1 MVGGAIYVTGSG
13 FNCGTVEMNEGA
25 KIINNYGGYMSGNR
39 RFRRCTYYD
48 QRRSHLR
55 QQGNEH
61 RHDPPGTAAP
71 PLA

>member
-25 KIINNYGGYMSGNR
+25 KIINNYGGYMSAIAGSAGAHITINGVSSPATR
-39 RFRRCTYYD
+39 
-48 QRRSHLR
+48 QRTPARPSR
-55 QQGNEH
+55 
-61 RHDPPGTAAP
+61 TAAP